1 MVAVPNP
8 AMIADATH
16 AQIIRLCMIFC
27 SGSNPAGPNASIR
40 LAATTYTSKLVQI
53 CGQFLAKALIFLYTG
68 GSHAPGGIY
77 GHCHQM
83 TYAAGNAV
91 ICGGYSNWGQTDI
104 EVWHPIPR
112 D

>member
-53 CGQFLAKALIFLYTG
+53 CGQFLAKALIYTLVEVTRPAA
-68 GSHAPGGIY
+68 SMGIA
-77 GHCHQM
+77 
-83 TYAAGNAV
+83 T
-91 ICGGYSNWGQTDI
+91 
-104 EVWHPIPR
+104 R
-112 D
+112 